1 MICGQSRGSDLEG
14 SVDFYVCVICSLLL
28 ESLKD
33 PILRVPLSSL
43 SARADRDSLSDLTRR
58 FLVDLDREI
67 YFPGGLIL
75 LCTMLNCGRHINVG
89 TKGTSGVMM
98 IS

>member
-1 MICGQSRGSDLEG
+1 MIRGQSRGSDLEG
-14 SVDFYVCVICSLLL
+14 SVDFYVCAICLLLL

-33 PILRVPLSSL
+33 PILRVPLSFL
-43 SARADRDSLSDLTRR
+43 SAQAACESLSDLTRR
-58 FLVDLDREI
+58 FLVDLDREK

-75 LCTMLNCGRHINVG
+75 LCTMLNCGRYINVG